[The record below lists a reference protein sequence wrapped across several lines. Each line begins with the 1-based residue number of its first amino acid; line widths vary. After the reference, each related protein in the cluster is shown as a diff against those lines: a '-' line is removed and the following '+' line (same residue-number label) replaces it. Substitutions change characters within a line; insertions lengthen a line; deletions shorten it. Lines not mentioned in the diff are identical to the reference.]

1 MEVRMTDGFLPNGS
15 LLARWQSLWD
25 DVPAPTP
32 RTMTPSADVIEDAEG
47 YCFYFEMPGLTSDAI
62 DVRIEDGRLVIEA
75 ERRRPEWPKEA
86 EVHLSE
92 RAYGAL
98 RREFRLPEDA
108 DHDAV
113 AAAYR
118 DGVLEVKVAKRPESK
133 PRKVKV
139 EFEK

>member
-25 DVPAPTP
+25 DVPAAPTRP
-32 RTMTPSADVIEDAEG
+32 MAPVADVIEDVEG
-47 YCFYFEMPGLTSDAI
+47 YRFYFEMPGLKSDAI

-75 ERRRPEWPKEA
+75 ERKRPEWPREA

-92 RAYGAL
+92 WAYGAL

-108 DHDAV
+108 DHQAV
-113 AAAYR
+113 AATYR
-118 DGVLEVKVAKRPESK
+118 DGVLEVKVPKRPESK

-139 EFEK
+139 EFEY